1 MTGTIKFELE
11 FEVDNNWDDA
21 HETINH
27 IKSIVKHELTQLEMS
42 KKIGP
47 GIVFEALYEDWNDL
61 TFKTDQDRHEDYL
74 MATDPRV

>member
-11 FEVDNNWDDA
+11 FEVDNNWEDA

-47 GIVFEALYEDWNDL
+47 GIIFEALYEDWNDL
-61 TFKTDQDRHEDYL
+61 TFKTDQDRYEDHL